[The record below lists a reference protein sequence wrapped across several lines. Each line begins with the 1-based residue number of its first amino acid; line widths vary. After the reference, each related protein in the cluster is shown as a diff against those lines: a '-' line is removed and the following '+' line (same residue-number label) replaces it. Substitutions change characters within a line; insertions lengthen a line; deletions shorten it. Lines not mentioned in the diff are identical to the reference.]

1 MAEELLGLTC
11 VGFKNGKYQIRE
23 SDPEIKVEFTGE
35 DASKFEQVDAPTD
48 PCVTV
53 GFGLTERYLMEKY
66 PGFLDRRAVNVD
78 SSAVPLPQR
87 RTASSTLLR

>member
-23 SDPEIKVEFTGE
+23 FDPEVKLEFTGE
-35 DASKFEQVDAPTD
+35 DASKFEQVDVPTD

-53 GFGLTERYLMEKY
+53 GFGLTERYLMEKF
-66 PGFLDRRAVNVD
+66 PGFLDRHAASVD
-78 SSAVPLPQR
+78 ASSVPLPR
-87 RTASSTLLR
+87 RWR